1 MIITFLDDIKDHR
14 RDQGQRYQLKYIVL
28 FSIMALLSN
37 AKSYRDIERFVTN
50 HFTVLKKEFRLK
62 WKKAPGYTTIRNIIQ
77 GLNKEELEAAFRV
90 YTQSLFDTKS
100 RSCIGVAID
109 GKVLRGS
116 YDHFNDKK
124 ATQIL
129 SFFDTQT
136 ELILA
141 HEAIDAKTN
150 EIPVAQSLI
159 PKLGLEGVVYTLDA
173 LHCQKRTFEIAGG
186 KDGRKKN

>member
-1 MIITFLDDIKDHR
+1 MIITFLDDLKDHR
-14 RDQGQRYQLKYIVL
+14 RAQGQRYQLKYVIL

-37 AKSYRDIERFVTN
+37 AKSYRDIERFIKN
-50 HFTVLKKEFRLK
+50 HFPVLKKEFRLK
-62 WKKAPGYTTIRNIIQ
+62 WKKSPGYTTVRNIIQ
-77 GLNKEELEAAFRV
+77 AVDKAELEAAFRV
-90 YTQSLFDTKS
+90 YTQSLLDN
-100 RSCIGVAID
+100 RSESFIGVAID

-129 SFFDTQT
+129 SFFDTQSD
-136 ELILA
+136 LILA
-141 HEAIDAKTN
+141 HESIDAKTN

-173 LHCQKRTFEIAGG
+173 LHCQKGTFEIAEG
-186 KDGRKKN
+186 KDEKKN